1 VPEASNKRFVICAGQ
16 VSAQNI
22 ADILRANIPELEE
35 RTPKGVPGSNP
46 LPENSYT
53 CSSALAEKV
62 LGLKFRSKEE
72 TFVDLGKQ
80 LVEIENNG
88 KK

>member
-1 VPEASNKRFVICAGQ
+1 MPEASNKRFVICAGQ

-22 ADILRANIPELEE
+22 ADIMRAHIPELTE
-35 RTPKGVPGSNP
+35 RTPVGVPGGNP

-53 CSSALAEKV
+53 CSSELAQKV
-62 LGLKFRSKEE
+62 LGLTFRSKEE

-80 LVEIENNG
+80 LLQIEKSRKN
-88 KK
+88 